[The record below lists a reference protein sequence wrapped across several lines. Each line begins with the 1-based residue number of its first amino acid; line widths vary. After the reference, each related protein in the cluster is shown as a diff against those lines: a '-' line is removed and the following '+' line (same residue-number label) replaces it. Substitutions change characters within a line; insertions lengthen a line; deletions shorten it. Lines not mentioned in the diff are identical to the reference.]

1 MKKGVDRRSFLK
13 SSALAGALGAIGT
26 GSVAALA
33 SCSSTPKILPLK
45 EPGSYYLPN
54 LVDMATDGHINQ
66 VG

>member
-33 SCSSTPKILPLK
+33 SCSSTPKVQPLK
-45 EPGSYYLPN
+45 EPGSLLLTQP
-54 LVDMATDGHINQ
+54 G
-66 VG
+66 

>member
-26 GSVAALA
+26 GGVATLA
-33 SCSSTPKILPLK
+33 SCSSTPKVQPLK

-54 LVDMATDGHINQ
+54 LVDKELQMASR
-66 VG
+66 